1 MKAIRVILKIMLLP
15 VIVAMTVIRLFA
27 EFLAGISAV
36 IFRSIAGIFLLTALL
51 CYGFGLETSGEC
63 LQMVL
68 AGFLFFL
75 LPCTVEIV
83 IAGTILLEE
92 CIRSFT

>member
-1 MKAIRVILKIMLLP
+1 MKAIRFILKIMLLP
-15 VIVAMTVIRLFA
+15 VIIALTVIRLFA

-36 IFRSIAGIFLLTALL
+36 IFRSIAVFFLLTALL
-51 CYGFGLETSGEC
+51 CYGFGLESSGDC

-68 AGFLFFL
+68 AGFLFYL
-75 LPCTVEIV
+75 LPCTVEML
-83 IAGTILLEE
+83 IAGIIFIEE

>member
-1 MKAIRVILKIMLLP
+1 MKAIRFILKIMLLP
-15 VIVAMTVIRLFA
+15 VIIALTVIRLFA

-51 CYGFGLETSGEC
+51 CYGFGLESSGEC

-68 AGFLFFL
+68 AGFLFYL
-75 LPCTVEIV
+75 LPFTVEMV
-83 IAGTILLEE
+83 IAGMVLLEE